1 MMEESPVHV
10 VCRMSDKGLIR
21 HLIEKSK
28 AEPQESLLARIG
40 ERTDKPGMRRGPGID
55 STR

>member
-10 VCRMSDKGLIR
+10 VCRMSDKGLTR

-40 ERTDKPGMRRGPGID
+40 ERTDKPGMRRGPRID